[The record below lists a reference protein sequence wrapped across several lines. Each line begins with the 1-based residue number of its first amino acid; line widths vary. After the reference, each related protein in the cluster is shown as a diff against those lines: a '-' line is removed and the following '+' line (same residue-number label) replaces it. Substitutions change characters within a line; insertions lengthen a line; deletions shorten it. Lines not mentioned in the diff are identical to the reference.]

1 MSGHPEGLEASV
13 SGRRIAWGIAA
24 AAVLANAAGYALD
37 LYSGFGWFDRVL
49 HFATTFAL
57 THWLAVFVLRRVLA
71 DNGQHRLLLA
81 IVITCA
87 GVAAGAWWELLEW
100 GYDHLVPGDAIK
112 GKHDTMLD
120 LVMDTGGALLA
131 SWMSLRVLRPA
142 RGGEGGV

>member
-1 MSGHPEGLEASV
+1 MSPGTFSPAPGGASL
-13 SGRRIAWGIAA
+13 SRM
-24 AAVLANAAGYALD
+24 VLAQSRMEARL
-37 LYSGFGWFDRVL
+37 L
-49 HFATTFAL
+49 
-57 THWLAVFVLRRVLA
+57 LR
-71 DNGQHRLLLA
+71 NGEQLLLA

-100 GYDHLVPGDAIK
+100 GYDYIVPGDAIK

-142 RGGEGGV
+142 RGGGGGV